1 MKTRNAIAVGVASLF
16 VWVGVCMAQPIDRN
30 TFIGINKKVAPSV
43 VSIQVRTSGAKRKLG
58 DTHKSGGTAS
68 GFLIEDSRVITN
80 HHVIEDATDITV
92 TLHDGRLLAARVL
105 GSDPTV
111 DLAVLKLEGDT
122 WNDSLVPAKL
132 GNSSALEVGSLVVAI
147 GNPLNI
153 GISMSLGIVSAI
165 GRTLED
171 ILVPLYLIQT
181 DAAINHGN
189 SGGPLVNIDG
199 EVIGVNVAKIS
210 DKIAS
215 GISFAIPIDYV
226 KDIVETLSKGEKI
239 GNGWIGAEVTRP
251 VDEDPELWKLPQ
263 EEGVI
268 VTKIFPASPAQRA
281 GLKRNDYIT
290 EINRKP
296 VLTSR
301 DFKWIIQNARLQVNL
316 TVWRMGTQMQIAV
329 SVEQEPEKSKQSPM
343 PSGHTHP

>member
-1 MKTRNAIAVGVASLF
+1 
-16 VWVGVCMAQPIDRN
+16 
-30 TFIGINKKVAPSV
+30 
-43 VSIQVRTSGAKRKLG
+43 
-58 DTHKSGGTAS
+58 
-68 GFLIEDSRVITN
+68 
-80 HHVIEDATDITV
+80 
-92 TLHDGRLLAARVL
+92 
-105 GSDPTV
+105 
-111 DLAVLKLEGDT
+111 VLKLEGDT

-171 ILVPLYLIQT
+171 VLVPLHLIQT
-181 DAAINHGN
+181 DAAINSGN

-199 EVIGVNVAKIS
+199 EVIGINVAKVS
-210 DKIAS
+210 DKIAA
-215 GISFAIPIDYV
+215 GIGFAIPVDYA
-226 KDIVETLSKGEKI
+226 KDIVDTLSRGEKI

-251 VDEDPELWKLPQ
+251 LSEDRELWQLPQ
-263 EEGVI
+263 QEGII
-268 VTKIFPASPAQRA
+268 VTKIFPASPAEQA

-290 EINRKP
+290 EVNRKP

-301 DFKWIIQNARLQVNL
+301 DFKWIIQNTRLQVNL
-316 TVWRMGTQMQIAV
+316 TVWRMGTQIEIAV
-329 SVEQEPEKSKQSPM
+329 SVEQEPEQGKQSPM